1 MITTHIVYESVKE
14 HRAKSSKCPFC
25 RKPVRRSMTFEHTIN
40 PFNKNEDGSI
50 RTYSEVLQRVNEEAD
65 KWIPDFTHD
74 KCKN

>member
-50 RTYSEVLQRVNEEAD
+50 DGT
-65 KWIPDFTHD
+65 KITFKIPLLTDY
-74 KCKN
+74 